1 MALMTI
7 RRVLKDYKEGKI
19 SLSEAEKEIKL
30 FDYLKISNWGNVDI
44 LRERR
49 TGAPEVVFGESKS
62 DADIL
67 ALVNEIVERR
77 GRCIVTRLSK
87 ERLEKIA
94 RALPKG
100 LMVEKRVQSGIA
112 VVKKRGYKPNKTG
125 GKVAILC
132 AGTSDVPRA
141 EEARVIA
148 EEMGC
153 EVHTFYDVGVAGI
166 HRLLPAVSKIVEKDI
181 DAIVVAAGMEGAL
194 PSVVA
199 GLLDVPVIG
208 LPISTGYGMGGKGEA
223 ALLSMLQ
230 SCAPGLA
237 TVNVDNGVGAG
248 AIAALIANRAAK
260 FRE

>member
-1 MALMTI
+1 MTI
-7 RRVLKDYKEGKI
+7 RRVLKDYKDGKI
-19 SLSEAEKEIKL
+19 SLSEAEKELKL
-30 FDYLKISNWGNVDI
+30 FDYVKISNWGNVDI

-49 TGAPEVVFGESKS
+49 TGMPEVVLGENKG
-62 DADIL
+62 DDEIL
-67 ALVNEIVERR
+67 ALVQEIVKRR
-77 GRCIVTRLSK
+77 GRCIVTRLAK
-87 ERLEKIA
+87 DRIEKLA

-100 LMVEKRVQSGIA
+100 LVIEKRPQSGIA
-112 VVKKRGYKPNKTG
+112 LVKKRGLRTSKTG
-125 GKVAILC
+125 GRVAILC

-166 HRLLPAVSKIVEKDI
+166 HRLLPAVRKIVEEDI

-208 LPISTGYGMGGKGEA
+208 LPISTGYGVGGKGEA

-248 AIAALIANRAAK
+248 AIVALIANRIAK